1 MEQTTNLGLKKSG
14 YDDFGDVEVLNENWD
29 KIDAWAQGIN
39 QAIGKPVVRKV
50 LVALKASN
58 WDTSSNTQTVAVQ
71 GILADES
78 KQFIVP
84 VPRSS
89 SMLIYEEAGI
99 RCTAQ
104 SKDSLA
110 FTADIVP
117 DVDIELFVT
126 YQEVSE

>member
-50 LVALKASN
+50 LVALKASS
-58 WDTSSNTQTVAVQ
+58 WDTASNAQAVAVQ

-78 KQFIVP
+78 KQLIVP

-89 SMLIYEEAGI
+89 SSRSYEEAGI

-104 SKDSLA
+104 SKDSLT

-126 YQEVSE
+126 YQEVRE

>member
-1 MEQTTNLGLKKSG
+1 MEQTMNLGLKKSG

-39 QAIGKPVVRKV
+39 QAIGKPAVRKV
-50 LVALKASN
+50 LVALKASS
-58 WDTSSNTQTVAVQ
+58 WDTASNTQAVAVQ

-78 KQFIVP
+78 KQLIVP

-89 SMLIYEEAGI
+89 SSRSYEEAGI

-104 SKDSLA
+104 SKDSIT

-126 YQEVSE
+126 YQEVRE

>member
-1 MEQTTNLGLKKSG
+1 MKQTTNLGLKKSG

-39 QAIGKPVVRKV
+39 QAIGKPAVRKV
-50 LVALKASN
+50 LVALKASS
-58 WDTSSNTQTVAVQ
+58 WDTASNTQAVAVQ

-78 KQFIVP
+78 KQLIVP

-89 SMLIYEEAGI
+89 SSRSYEEAGI

-104 SKDSLA
+104 SKDSLT
-110 FTADIVP
+110 FSADIVP
-117 DVDIELFVT
+117 DVDIGLFVT
-126 YQEVSE
+126 YQEVRE